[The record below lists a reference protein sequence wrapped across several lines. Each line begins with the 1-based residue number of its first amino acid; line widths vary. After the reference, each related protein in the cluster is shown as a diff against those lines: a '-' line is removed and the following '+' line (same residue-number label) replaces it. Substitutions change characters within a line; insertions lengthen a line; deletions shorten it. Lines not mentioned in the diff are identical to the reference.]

1 MKKQVRVI
9 LYIRVSTE
17 DQKDG
22 YSPAYQLEK
31 LQRYCKDRDYE
42 VIKIFEDDSS
52 AKTFDRPQYQKM
64 LHEIKAGKL
73 KADWL
78 LFIKWDRF
86 SRNTEESYKM
96 ITTLER
102 LGVQVQAIEQPLDL
116 KVPENKI
123 MLAVYLA
130 FPEVENLRRGLNV
143 TSGMRRAKKE
153 GRWMAT
159 APKGYKNVSD
169 EKGKKSIVPSE
180 DAPFIQWIFEELA
193 TGVHTVID
201 VLRLAHKKGFKCSRN
216 NFWALIRNPVYC
228 GKIFIAAT
236 EDDEEML
243 VPGQHEALISEE
255 LYFMVQ
261 DVLDGKK
268 RNVPTKNT
276 MKEELPLR
284 GFLICRKCGSNLTGS
299 ASRGKLG
306 GRYFYYH
313 CKNGCNERFSAK
325 EANKIFVKGL
335 ANLTVKQKAIDL
347 YYLGV
352 KKAFNLN
359 QGDKSQQTATIKREM
374 EAIHQRIEKAR
385 DMMLDDKIDASDYK
399 EIKMSLQ
406 PQIEKLNRKLIG
418 FTQVDGNYR
427 GFIEEGFSFLRNM
440 AEAFDNADLR
450 AKQQFVGSVFPEKLI
465 FENNQY
471 RTPKMLRAFARILS
485 IDGAFKRAKKRT
497 EEIFIPQSALV
508 IPLGFEPRTLTLK
521 V

>member
-1 MKKQVRVI
+1 
-9 LYIRVSTE
+9 
-17 DQKDG
+17 
-22 YSPAYQLEK
+22 
-31 LQRYCKDRDYE
+31 
-42 VIKIFEDDSS
+42 
-52 AKTFDRPQYQKM
+52 
-64 LHEIKAGKL
+64 
-73 KADWL
+73 
-78 LFIKWDRF
+78 
-86 SRNTEESYKM
+86 
-96 ITTLER
+96 
-102 LGVQVQAIEQPLDL
+102 
-116 KVPENKI
+116 
-123 MLAVYLA
+123 
-130 FPEVENLRRGLNV
+130 
-143 TSGMRRAKKE
+143 
-153 GRWMAT
+153 
-159 APKGYKNVSD
+159 
-169 EKGKKSIVPSE
+169 
-180 DAPFIQWIFEELA
+180 
-193 TGVHTVID
+193 
-201 VLRLAHKKGFKCSRN
+201 
-216 NFWALIRNPVYC
+216 
-228 GKIFIAAT
+228 
-236 EDDEEML
+236 ML